1 MSDPTV
7 VDAFGRP
14 IDPSYN
20 SERLGRALKVGLA
33 EQGMTQADLSRAI
46 GVSRCTVSNWAT
58 GQGGMSLES
67 AVKCCDV
74 FGWPLDRLVGRG
86 EWRE

>member
-1 MSDPTV
+1 MDDCAV

-14 IDPSYN
+14 INPSFDA
-20 SERLGRALKVGLA
+20 ERVGRSVKVGLA
-33 EQGMTQADLSRAI
+33 EQGMTQADLSRAV
-46 GVSRCTVSNWAT
+46 GVSKCTVNKWAN
-58 GQGGMSLES
+58 GQGGMSLEN

-74 FGWPLDRLVGRG
+74 FGWPLDRLVGRN